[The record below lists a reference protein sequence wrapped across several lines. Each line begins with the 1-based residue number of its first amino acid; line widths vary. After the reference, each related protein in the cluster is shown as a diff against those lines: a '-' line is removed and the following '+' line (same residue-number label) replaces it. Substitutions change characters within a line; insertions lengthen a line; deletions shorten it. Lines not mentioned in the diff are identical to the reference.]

1 MDLVYLCAVLTMVCG
16 SGPATE
22 LSDREGL
29 PGCPVN
35 FRRYT
40 QAKERVRGLQL
51 ISGFPAVN
59 TLTLEPQWA

>member
-1 MDLVYLCAVLTMVCG
+1 MVCG
-16 SGPATE
+16 PDPATE
-22 LSDREGL
+22 LSGREGL
-29 PGCPVN
+29 PGCRVN
-35 FRRYT
+35 FRGYT